1 VRNFVFSSGLRRRI
15 VRAIATFAV
24 LGSLRAEFSVR
35 DYGAKGDGV
44 TLDTASINRA
54 IEAASAV
61 GGGSV
66 VFPAGTYASFTV
78 RLRSNITL
86 RLEAGATLLAAE
98 PVPGGDGYDSP
109 EPNPRGGPYVDFG
122 HGHLHNSLLWGENLE
137 NVSILGPGRIFGRGL
152 SKGKDTRVRDPLP
165 DEKAEVKSRIARM
178 DPPPEGDAASRGE
191 SKRNPKEVLAAGI
204 GNKAIALWH
213 CRNVLLRD
221 FTLFHGGHFAI
232 NVKGIDGLTIDN
244 LKIDTNRDGIDIDTS
259 RNVRVLNCAVNSPYD
274 DAIVLKSSYA
284 TGSTRAT
291 ENVTI
296 ANCQV
301 SGYDEGTLL
310 DGTLGRAMM
319 TRSNAPRF
327 GPCGRI
333 KLGTESTGGFRNI
346 AIANCTFDCS
356 RGLALEMVDGGVLE
370 DVTISNLV
378 MRDVTNAPIFVRL
391 GGRGRG
397 PTGDASKPAPV
408 SVVRRVRITGVTADS
423 ANGPD
428 GILIDGLEE
437 QAIQDLTLT
446 DLVITMKGG
455 GTAEDA
461 ARIVPE
467 LPREYPEPGRWGVLP
482 AWGAWIR
489 HVRNLQLSNVSLR
502 ALNADARP
510 AVFLGDVHGAS
521 LEKIRVGSSDRA
533 QILTM
538 KNSSEIETYRSP
550 GLPDGRV
557 PEAK

>member
-1 VRNFVFSSGLRRRI
+1 M
-15 VRAIATFAV
+15 
-24 LGSLRAEFSVR
+24 
-35 DYGAKGDGV
+35 

-54 IEAASAV
+54 IEAASAA

-78 RLRSNITL
+78 HLRSNITL

-98 PVPGGDGYDSP
+98 PIPGGEGYDPP
-109 EPNPRGGPYVDFG
+109 EPNPKGGPYVDFG

-137 NVSILGPGRIFGRGL
+137 NVSLVGPGRIFGRGL

-165 DEKAEVKSRIARM
+165 DEKSEVKTRIARLE
-178 DPPPEGDAASRGE
+178 PPAEGDAASRGE

-204 GNKAIALWH
+204 GNKAIALWN

-259 RNVRVLNCAVNSPYD
+259 RNVRVLNCAINSPYD

-284 TGSTRAT
+284 TGATRAT

-310 DGTLGRAMM
+310 DGTLGRTMM
-319 TRSNAPRF
+319 TRSNPPRF

-333 KLGTESTGGFRNI
+333 KLGTESNGGFRNI
-346 AIANCTFDCS
+346 AITNCTFDCS

-370 DVTISNLV
+370 DVSVSNLV
-378 MRDVTNAPIFVRL
+378 MRDVTNAPIYVRL

-397 PTGDASKPAPV
+397 PKDDPSKPLPAGA
-408 SVVRRVRITGVTADS
+408 VRRVRIAGVTASS

-437 QAIQDLTLT
+437 QPIEDLTLI
-446 DLVITMKGG
+446 DLALTMKGG
-455 GTAEDA
+455 GTIEDA
-461 ARIVPE
+461 ARVVPE
-467 LPREYPEPGRWGVLP
+467 LPREYPEPGRWGTLP

-489 HVRNLQLSNVSLR
+489 HVRNLQLSNVNLR

-510 AVFLGDVHGAS
+510 AIFLVDVHGAR
-521 LEKIRVGSSDRA
+521 LEKIRTGSSQLSRVLAVQD
-533 QILTM
+533 
-538 KNSSEIETYRSP
+538 SSEIETYRSP
-550 GLPDGRV
+550 GLPDGR
-557 PEAK
+557 PGAGEKSP